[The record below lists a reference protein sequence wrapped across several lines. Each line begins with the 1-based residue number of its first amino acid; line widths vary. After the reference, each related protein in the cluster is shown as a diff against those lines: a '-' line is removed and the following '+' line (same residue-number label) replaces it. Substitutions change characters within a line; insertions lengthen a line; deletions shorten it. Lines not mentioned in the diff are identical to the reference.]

1 MKRLLVITSALALAA
16 AAFPALAADQ
26 AKSETGSQCFRMS
39 QIRNHTKGDA
49 QTLYFSVGSR
59 DVYRLDMSGA
69 CLAGASSNDPLI
81 METVGGTDLICR
93 AIDLNIKVKLGPGGG
108 ASPCI
113 IKQITKLTPTQI
125 AALPPK
131 VKP

>member
-16 AAFPALAADQ
+16 CALPALAADQ
-26 AKSETGSQCFRMS
+26 AKPASGSQCFRMS
-39 QIRNHTKGDA
+39 QIRGHTKADDR
-49 QTLYFSVGSR
+49 TLYFSVGLR

-69 CLAGASSNDPLI
+69 CLAGTTTSDPLI
-81 METVGGTDLICR
+81 MEPFGGTDLICR
-93 AIDLNIKVKLGPGGG
+93 PIDLNLKVKLGNVG

-113 IKQITKLTPTQI
+113 IKEITKLTPDQI

>member
-1 MKRLLVITSALALAA
+1 MKRLLVVTSAVALVA

-26 AKSETGSQCFRMS
+26 AKPETGSQCFRMS
-39 QIRNHTKGDA
+39 QIRNHTKADS
-49 QTLYFSVGSR
+49 QTLYFSVGAR

-69 CLAGASSNDPLI
+69 CLAGTSSSDPLI

-93 AIDLNIKVKLGPGGG
+93 PIDLNLKVKTGNVG

-113 IKQITKLTPTQI
+113 IKEITKLTPDQV

>member
-1 MKRLLVITSALALAA
+1 MKRLLVVTSAVALVA

-26 AKSETGSQCFRMS
+26 AKPETGSQCFRMS
-39 QIRNHTKGDA
+39 QIRNHTKADS
-49 QTLYFSVGSR
+49 QTLYFSVGAR

-69 CLAGASSNDPLI
+69 CLAGTSSSDPLI

-93 AIDLNIKVKLGPGGG
+93 PIDLNLKVKTGNVGV
-108 ASPCI
+108 SPCI
-113 IKQITKLTPTQI
+113 IKEITRLTPDQV

>member
-1 MKRLLVITSALALAA
+1 MKRLLVVTSAVALVA

-26 AKSETGSQCFRMS
+26 TKPETGSQCFRMS
-39 QIRNHTKGDA
+39 QIRNHTKGDN

-81 METVGGTDLICR
+81 METVGGTDMICR
-93 AIDLNIKVKLGPGGG
+93 AIDLDIKVKMGPGG

>member
-1 MKRLLVITSALALAA
+1 MKRLLVVTSTVALVA

-26 AKSETGSQCFRMS
+26 AKPETGSQCFRMS
-39 QIRNHTKGDA
+39 QIRNHTKADS
-49 QTLYFSVGSR
+49 QTLYFSVGAR

-69 CLAGASSNDPLI
+69 CLAGTSSSDPLI

-93 AIDLNIKVKLGPGGG
+93 PIDLNLKVKTGNVG

-113 IKQITKLTPTQI
+113 IKEITKLTPDQV

>member
-1 MKRLLVITSALALAA
+1 MKRLLVVTSAVALVA

-26 AKSETGSQCFRMS
+26 AKPETGSQCFRMS
-39 QIRNHTKGDA
+39 QIRNHTKADS
-49 QTLYFSVGSR
+49 QTLYFSVGAR

-69 CLAGASSNDPLI
+69 CLAGTSSSDPLI

-93 AIDLNIKVKLGPGGG
+93 PIDLNLKVKTGNVGV
-108 ASPCI
+108 SPCI
-113 IKQITKLTPTQI
+113 IKEITKLTPDQV

>member
-39 QIRNHTKGDA
+39 QIRNHTKADD

-69 CLAGASSNDPLI
+69 CLAGTSSSDPLI
-81 METVGGTDLICR
+81 LETVGGTDLICR
-93 AIDLNIKVKLGPGGG
+93 PIDLSLKVKLGNVGV
-108 ASPCI
+108 SPCI
-113 IKQITKLTPTQI
+113 IKEITKLTPDQI

>member
-1 MKRLLVITSALALAA
+1 MKRLLVMTSAFALAA
-16 AAFPALAADQ
+16 SALPALAADQ
-26 AKSETGSQCFRMS
+26 AKPETGSQCFRMS
-39 QIRNHTKGDA
+39 QIRNHTKADD

-69 CLAGASSNDPLI
+69 CLAGTSSSDPLI
-81 METVGGTDLICR
+81 LETVGGPDLICR
-93 AIDLNIKVKLGPGGG
+93 PIDLSLKVKLGNVGV
-108 ASPCI
+108 SPCI
-113 IKQITKLTPTQI
+113 IKEITKLTPDQI

>member
-1 MKRLLVITSALALAA
+1 MKRLLVITSALALGACA
-16 AAFPALAADQ
+16 LPALAADQ
-26 AKSETGSQCFRMS
+26 AKPQTGSQCFRMS
-39 QIRNHTKGDA
+39 QIRGHTKADN
-49 QTLYFSVGSR
+49 QTLYFSVGLR

-69 CLAGASSNDPLI
+69 CLAGTTSSDPLI
-81 METVGGTDLICR
+81 METIGGTDLICR
-93 AIDLNIKVKLGPGGG
+93 PIDLSLKVKLGNVG

-113 IKQITKLTPTQI
+113 IKEITKLTPDQI

>member
-1 MKRLLVITSALALAA
+1 MKRLLVMTSAFALAA
-16 AAFPALAADQ
+16 SALPALAADQ
-26 AKSETGSQCFRMS
+26 AKPETGSQCFRMS
-39 QIRNHTKGDA
+39 QIRNHTKADD

-69 CLAGASSNDPLI
+69 CLAGTSSSDPLI
-81 METVGGTDLICR
+81 LETVGGTDLICR
-93 AIDLNIKVKLGPGGG
+93 PIDLSLKVKLGNVGV
-108 ASPCI
+108 SPCI
-113 IKQITKLTPTQI
+113 IKEITKLTPDQI

>member
-1 MKRLLVITSALALAA
+1 MKRLLVITSAVALVTSAL
-16 AAFPALAADQ
+16 PALAADPATPQ
-26 AKSETGSQCFRMS
+26 ASSQCFRMS
-39 QIRNHTKGDA
+39 QIRNHTKADN

-59 DVYRLDMSGA
+59 DVYRLDMAGA
-69 CLAGASSNDPLI
+69 CLAGTSSSDPLI

-93 AIDLNIKVKLGPGGG
+93 PIDLSLKVKLGNVGV
-108 ASPCI
+108 SPCI
-113 IKQITKLTPTQI
+113 IKEITKLTPDQV

>member
-1 MKRLLVITSALALAA
+1 MKRLLVVTSAVALAA
-16 AAFPALAADQ
+16 SALPVLAADQ
-26 AKSETGSQCFRMS
+26 AKPGSQCFRMS
-39 QIRNHTKGDA
+39 QIRNHTKADS
-49 QTLYFSVGSR
+49 QTLYFSVGAR

-69 CLAGASSNDPLI
+69 CLAGASSSDPLI

-93 AIDLNIKVKLGPGGG
+93 PIDLSLKVKLGGVGV
-108 ASPCI
+108 SPCI
-113 IKQITKLTPTQI
+113 IKAITKLTPDQV

>member
-1 MKRLLVITSALALAA
+1 MKRLLVITSAVALVAS
-16 AAFPALAADQ
+16 AFPALAADPAKPQ
-26 AKSETGSQCFRMS
+26 AASQCFRMS
-39 QIRNHTKGDA
+39 QIRNHTKADD
-49 QTLYFSVGSR
+49 QTLYFSVGAR

-69 CLAGASSNDPLI
+69 CLAGTSSSDPLI

-93 AIDLNIKVKLGPGGG
+93 PIDLSLKVKLGNVGV
-108 ASPCI
+108 SPCI
-113 IKQITKLTPTQI
+113 IKEITKLTPDQV

>member
-1 MKRLLVITSALALAA
+1 MKRLLVLASALAVCAL
-16 AAFPALAADQ
+16 PALAADQ
-26 AKSETGSQCFRMS
+26 AKPETGSQCFRMS
-39 QIRNHTKGDA
+39 QIRNHTKADD
-49 QTLYFSVGSR
+49 QTLYFRVGSR

-69 CLAGASSNDPLI
+69 CLAGTSFNDPLI

-93 AIDLNIKVKLGPGGG
+93 PIDLNLKVKLGAVGT
-108 ASPCI
+108 SPCI
-113 IKQITKLTPTQI
+113 IKEITKLTPEQI

>member
-1 MKRLLVITSALALAA
+1 MKRLLVVTSTVALVA

-26 AKSETGSQCFRMS
+26 AKPETGSQCFRMS
-39 QIRNHTKGDA
+39 QIRNHTKADS
-49 QTLYFSVGSR
+49 QTLYFSVGAR

-69 CLAGASSNDPLI
+69 CLAGTSSSDPLI

-93 AIDLNIKVKLGPGGG
+93 PIDLNLKVKTGNVGV
-108 ASPCI
+108 SPCI
-113 IKQITKLTPTQI
+113 IKEITKLTPDQV

>member
-1 MKRLLVITSALALAA
+1 MKRLLVMTSAFALAA
-16 AAFPALAADQ
+16 SALPALAADQ
-26 AKSETGSQCFRMS
+26 AKPEAGSQCFRMS
-39 QIRNHTKGDA
+39 QIRNHTKADD

-69 CLAGASSNDPLI
+69 CLAGTSSSDPLI
-81 METVGGTDLICR
+81 LETVGGTDLICR
-93 AIDLNIKVKLGPGGG
+93 PIDLSLKVKLGNVGV
-108 ASPCI
+108 SPCI
-113 IKQITKLTPTQI
+113 IKEITKLTPDQV

>member
-1 MKRLLVITSALALAA
+1 MKRLLVMTSAFALAA
-16 AAFPALAADQ
+16 SALPALAADQ
-26 AKSETGSQCFRMS
+26 AKPETGSQCFRMS
-39 QIRNHTKGDA
+39 QIRNHTKSDD

-69 CLAGASSNDPLI
+69 CLAGTSSSDPLI
-81 METVGGTDLICR
+81 LETVGGTDLICR
-93 AIDLNIKVKLGPGGG
+93 PIDLSLKVKLGNVGV
-108 ASPCI
+108 SPCI
-113 IKQITKLTPTQI
+113 IKEITKLTPDQI

>member
-1 MKRLLVITSALALAA
+1 MKRLLVMTSAFALAA
-16 AAFPALAADQ
+16 SALPALAADQ
-26 AKSETGSQCFRMS
+26 TKPETGSQCFRMS
-39 QIRNHTKGDA
+39 QIRNHTKADD

-69 CLAGASSNDPLI
+69 CLAGTSSSDPLI
-81 METVGGTDLICR
+81 LETVGGTDLICR
-93 AIDLNIKVKLGPGGG
+93 PIDLSLKVKLGNVGV
-108 ASPCI
+108 SPCI
-113 IKQITKLTPTQI
+113 IKEITKLTPDQI

>member
-1 MKRLLVITSALALAA
+1 MKRLLVMTSAFALAA
-16 AAFPALAADQ
+16 SALPALAADQ
-26 AKSETGSQCFRMS
+26 AKPETGSQCFRMS
-39 QIRNHTKGDA
+39 QIRNHTKADD

-69 CLAGASSNDPLI
+69 CLAGTSSSDPLI
-81 METVGGTDLICR
+81 LETVGGTDLICR
-93 AIDLNIKVKLGPGGG
+93 PIDLSLKVKLGNVGV
-108 ASPCI
+108 SPCI
-113 IKQITKLTPTQI
+113 IKEITKLTPDQV